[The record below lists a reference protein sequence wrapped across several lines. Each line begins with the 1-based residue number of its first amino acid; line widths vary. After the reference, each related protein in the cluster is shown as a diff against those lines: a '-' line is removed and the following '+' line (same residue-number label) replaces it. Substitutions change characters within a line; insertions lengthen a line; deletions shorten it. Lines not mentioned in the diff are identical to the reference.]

1 MLLPVLFPQ
10 WYLSIALIIPACSLS
25 RGQTLSS
32 VLSTVQPVLSYKADC
47 HPGIVLELETVLF
60 LHADLLLDVC
70 CAKRCA
76 PAEICTLDVQHI
88 TLPPDT
94 VLQLKQKLPL
104 LKSVLQAQRA

>member
-1 MLLPVLFPQ
+1 MCICLINLRWNSGNAATSFFSQ

-32 VLSTVQPVLSYKADC
+32 VLSTVQPVLSHKADC

-70 CAKRCA
+70 CAKR
-76 PAEICTLDVQHI
+76 
-88 TLPPDT
+88 
-94 VLQLKQKLPL
+94 
-104 LKSVLQAQRA
+104 